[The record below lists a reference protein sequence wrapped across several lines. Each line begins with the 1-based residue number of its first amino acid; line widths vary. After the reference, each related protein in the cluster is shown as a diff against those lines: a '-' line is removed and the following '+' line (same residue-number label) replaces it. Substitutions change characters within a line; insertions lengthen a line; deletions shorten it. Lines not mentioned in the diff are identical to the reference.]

1 MKKAFLSAAVMML
14 MSSAL
19 FADGNKPAKH
29 KTPKHQTTCSKDCKP
44 SADCKPGAKC
54 PGNSD
59 CVCH

>member
-14 MSSAL
+14 MSSTL

-29 KTPKHQTTCSKDCKP
+29 KAQKHQTTCSKDCKP

-54 PGNSD
+54 PSNPD